1 MKLKVVFNVI
11 NTILVLD
18 WPRSQAIDIVTVLR
32 LVGSSQNVDW
42 PRSQAIDIVT
52 IWRLVSSSKNVEAEA
67 KCFCVK
73 SPVSELLSATPIF
86 IK

>member
-1 MKLKVVFNVI
+1 MNFTGFVRLSSTLTFYFKVTHLKLKVVFNVI
-11 NTILVLD
+11 NTILVL
-18 WPRSQAIDIVTVLR
+18 
-32 LVGSSQNVDW
+32 DW